1 MPDFSVTVQ
10 EGQAA
15 HAHMPEL
22 EAGLVRIGSDL
33 LGDELDAT
41 ITWTVVPPAHM
52 FTEGQPSTTSM
63 VIRSVDPT
71 LTVQD
76 REPFMRAVCD
86 LWTATTG
93 CTDHEILVTTIPGP
107 LPF

>member
-1 MPDFSVTVQ
+1 MTSYAVTVQ

-15 HAHMPEL
+15 HGHTQEL
-22 EAGLVRIGSDL
+22 EAGLVRIGREMLD
-33 LGDELDAT
+33 DDVDAT
-41 ITWTVVPPAHM
+41 ISWTVVPPGHM

-63 VIRSVDPT
+63 VIRSVDPA
-71 LTVQD
+71 LPVQE

-86 LWTATTG
+86 LWSTTTG

>member
-1 MPDFSVTVQ
+1 MADFSVTVQ

-15 HAHMPEL
+15 HAHMREL
-22 EAGLVRIGSDL
+22 EAGLVRIGIDL
-33 LGDELDAT
+33 LGDQHDAT
-41 ITWTVVPPAHM
+41 ITWTVVPPLHM
-52 FTEGQPSTTSM
+52 FTEGRPSTTSM

-71 LTVQD
+71 LTLQD
-76 REPFMRAVCD
+76 REPVMRAVCD
-86 LWTATTG
+86 LWTSTTG